1 MVLVNE
7 CWLVL
12 TSFSQIICYS
22 VHQCGWAKFYSLSIL
37 LVSLPRPSLSPCLWR
52 QTMRLEAG
60 RLLGKQGT
68 PLLPLGRGQLG
79 GSGRQRGVSLKAG
92 HTHPFHSPFIFVLRR
107 KPLHYELETA
117 SHLICWLPHHQEKK
131 EIGFCTLR
139 LSLRDTS
146 PDDALTKAKM
156 LWNLDIRFK
165 SFNPVVANGSLNVL
179 DM

>member
-1 MVLVNE
+1 
-7 CWLVL
+7 
-12 TSFSQIICYS
+12 
-22 VHQCGWAKFYSLSIL
+22 
-37 LVSLPRPSLSPCLWR
+37 
-52 QTMRLEAG
+52 MRLEAG

-107 KPLHYELETA
+107 KPLRYELETA

-139 LSLRDTS
+139 LSLWDTS

-156 LWNLDIRFK
+156 LWNLDIKFK
-165 SFNPVVANGSLNVL
+165 SFNPVLANDGSLNLL
-179 DM
+179 DMQSLHCRSPSKKELSLFSDSYLRKRFSKSSWLDYYQ

>member
-1 MVLVNE
+1 MVLINE

-12 TSFSQIICYS
+12 TSSSQIIC
-22 VHQCGWAKFYSLSIL
+22 A
-37 LVSLPRPSLSPCLWR
+37 WR

-79 GSGRQRGVSLKAG
+79 GSGTHRGVSLKAG

-107 KPLHYELETA
+107 KPLRFELETA
-117 SHLICWLPHHQEKK
+117 SHPICWLPHHQEKK

-139 LSLRDTS
+139 LSLTDTS
-146 PDDALTKAKM
+146 PDGAPTKAKM
-156 LWNLDIRFK
+156 LWNLDIKFK
-165 SFNPVVANGSLNVL
+165 SFNLVVANGSLNVL
-179 DM
+179 EM